1 MVSKLAAM
9 PPQTVP
15 TRLQAGSAVQY
26 KAMGIATPAQELF
39 TNADPSLLQ
48 WGNYTYVIELASRV
62 LERQPDN
69 VKLLYRRGVAHLEKN
84 EFGESKV
91 DLVEAHRLDPT
102 NKAINEKLGQLRVRE
117 KRHVE
122 ELSKGLKK
130 MFG

>member
-1 MVSKLAAM
+1 M
-9 PPQTVP
+9 
-15 TRLQAGSAVQY
+15 
-26 KAMGIATPAQELF
+26 
-39 TNADPSLLQ
+39 Q

-69 VKLLYRRGVAHLEKN
+69 VKLLYRRGVSYLEKS
-84 EFGESKV
+84 EYGESKV

-117 KRHVE
+117 KRHLE
-122 ELSKGLKK
+122 ELSKGMKK

>member
-1 MVSKLAAM
+1 MCPGACHQFCS
-9 PPQTVP
+9 P
-15 TRLQAGSAVQY
+15 
-26 KAMGIATPAQELF
+26 
-39 TNADPSLLQ
+39 LQ
-48 WGNYTYVIELASRV
+48 WGNYSYVIELASRV

-69 VKLLYRRGVAHLEKN
+69 VKLLYRRGVSHLEKN

-117 KRHVE
+117 KRHLE
-122 ELSKGLKK
+122 ELSKGMKK